1 MILANLTVTGRARTK
16 GSLDAV
22 RRPNGSTYMREN
34 NPQSKPWRAK
44 VARACREYQ
53 LAEFEALLRF
63 DGPVTVR
70 CVFFLPRT
78 ESVNG
83 GPVPTS
89 STLWPTSIV
98 TGDTDKLLRNVGD
111 ALLKPSK
118 KADAPYCSALIEDD
132 SQIVSWFGLKIW
144 CLPEYEAAQARIL
157 VLGQDT
163 TPEVPLLAER
173 DVWAAA
179 GVKL

>member
-1 MILANLTVTGRARTK
+1 MILANLTISGRARTK
-16 GSLDAV
+16 GSLDSV

-53 LAEFEALLRF
+53 LAEFGALLRHE
-63 DGPVTVR
+63 GPVEVR

-83 GPVPTS
+83 GVVPSHDTE
-89 STLWPTSIV
+89 WPIAIT

-111 ALLKPSK
+111 ALLMPRK
-118 KADAPYCSALIEDD
+118 KSEATVTSALILDD
-132 SQIVSWFGLKIW
+132 SQITSWFGLKIW
-144 CLPEYEAAQARIL
+144 CVPEYEAAQARVL
-157 VLGQDT
+157 VRT
-163 TPEVPLLAER
+163 ASTPAAALLAER
-173 DVWAAA
+173 VLWREEF

>member
-1 MILANLTVTGRARTK
+1 MILANLTVAGRARTK

-22 RRPNGSTYMREN
+22 RRPDGGTYMREN

-44 VARACREYQ
+44 VARVCREYQ
-53 LAEFEALLRF
+53 LAEFGALRRF
-63 DGPVTVR
+63 EGPAEVR
-70 CVFFLPRT
+70 CVFFLPRR

-83 GPVPTS
+83 GLAPTS
-89 STLWPTSIV
+89 DTEWPTSIV

-118 KADAPYCSALIEDD
+118 KSEIPYCSALLEDD

-157 VLGQDT
+157 VVGAT
-163 TPEVPLLAER
+163 TPESSLAAER
-173 DVWAAA
+173 DVWGSF

>member
-16 GSLDAV
+16 GSLDPV
-22 RRPNGSTYMREN
+22 RRSDGSTYMREN

-53 LAEFEALLRF
+53 LAEFGALRRF
-63 DGPVTVR
+63 EGPVEVR

-83 GPVPTS
+83 GLVLTS
-89 STLWPTSIV
+89 ATEWPTSIV

-111 ALLKPSK
+111 ALLMPQR
-118 KADAPYCSALIEDD
+118 KADAPVTSALIMDD

-144 CLPEYEAAQARIL
+144 CVPEYEAAQARIL
-157 VLGQDT
+157 VRSAD
-163 TPEVPLLAER
+163 TPEITLADEIGR
-173 DVWAAA
+173 WRVL

>member
-16 GSLDAV
+16 GSLDPV
-22 RRPNGSTYMREN
+22 RRSDGSTYMREN

-53 LAEFEALLRF
+53 LAEFGALRRF
-63 DGPVTVR
+63 EGPVEVR

-78 ESVNG
+78 DSVNG
-83 GPVPTS
+83 GLVPTS
-89 STLWPTSIV
+89 ATEWPTSIV

-111 ALLKPSK
+111 ALLMPQR
-118 KADAPYCSALIEDD
+118 KADAPVTSALIMDD

-144 CLPEYEAAQARIL
+144 CVPEYEAAQARIL
-157 VLGQDT
+157 VRSAD
-163 TPEVPLLAER
+163 TPEITLADEVGR
-173 DVWAAA
+173 WRVL

>member
-1 MILANLTVTGRARTK
+1 MILANLAVSGRARTK

-34 NPQSKPWRAK
+34 NPESKPWRAK

-53 LAEFEALLRF
+53 LAEFGALRRF
-63 DGPVTVR
+63 EGPVEVR

-89 STLWPTSIV
+89 ATEWPTSIV
-98 TGDTDKLLRNVGD
+98 TGDADKLLRNVGD
-111 ALLKPSK
+111 ALLMPK
-118 KADAPYCSALIEDD
+118 KKSEAPVTSALILDD

-144 CLPEYEAAQARIL
+144 CVPEYEAAQARIL
-157 VLGQDT
+157 VVGAT
-163 TPEVPLLAER
+163 TPESSLAAER
-173 DVWAAA
+173 DVWGSF

>member
-1 MILANLTVTGRARTK
+1 MILANLTVSGRARTK
-16 GSLDAV
+16 GSLDPV

-34 NPQSKPWRAK
+34 NPESKPWRAK

-53 LAEFEALLRF
+53 LAEFGALRRF
-63 DGPVTVR
+63 EGAVEVR

-78 ESVNG
+78 DSVNG
-83 GPVPTS
+83 GVVPSHDTE
-89 STLWPTSIV
+89 WPTAIT

-111 ALLKPSK
+111 ALLMPK
-118 KADAPYCSALIEDD
+118 KRSEAAVTSGLIMDD
-132 SQIVSWFGLKIW
+132 SQITSWFGLKIW

-157 VLGQDT
+157 VVGAT
-163 TPEVPLLAER
+163 TPGSALAAEENTWR
-173 DVWAAA
+173 EF

>member
-22 RRPNGSTYMREN
+22 RRPDGSTYMREN
-34 NPQSKPWRAK
+34 NLQSKPWRAK

-53 LAEFEALLRF
+53 LAEFGALRQF
-63 DGPVTVR
+63 EGPVEVR

-83 GPVPTS
+83 GLVPTS
-89 STLWPTSIV
+89 ATEWPTSIV

-111 ALLKPSK
+111 ALLMPQR
-118 KADAPYCSALIEDD
+118 KADAPVTSGLIMDD

-144 CLPEYEAAQARIL
+144 CVPEYEAAQARIL
-157 VLGQDT
+157 VRSAD
-163 TPEVPLLAER
+163 TPEITLADEIGR
-173 DVWAAA
+173 WRVL

>member
-1 MILANLTVTGRARTK
+1 MILANLAVSGRARTK

-22 RRPNGSTYMREN
+22 RRPNGSMYMREN
-34 NPQSKPWRAK
+34 NPESKPWRAK
-44 VARACREYQ
+44 VAKASREYQ
-53 LAEFEALLRF
+53 LADFGALRRFE
-63 DGPVTVR
+63 GPVEVR

-78 ESVNG
+78 ASVNG

-89 STLWPTSIV
+89 ATEWPTSIV

-111 ALLKPSK
+111 ALLMPKR
-118 KADAPYCSALIEDD
+118 KADAVVTSALIMDD

-144 CLPEYEAAQARIL
+144 CMEEYEATQARIL
-157 VLGQDT
+157 VVGATTPGSALAAEQDT
-163 TPEVPLLAER
+163 WREF
-173 DVWAAA
+173 